1 MRVRDL
7 LGKQVSKEKEGS
19 VLTGMVPPE
28 DQGKEVSKN
37 PLTLCLFTF
46 KLPVKGLAASF
57 LS

>member
-19 VLTGMVPPE
+19 VLTGLPPE
-28 DQGKEVSKN
+28 DQRKEVSKN

-46 KLPVKGLAASF
+46 KFPIKGLAATF